1 MRLRKNL
8 KSLKYAIDL
17 YLALYSHWIEQI
29 FLLHALLISLFVWII
44 QCCIFDPLRIG
55 ALGIKPMAKNIL
67 EPHSFVVIT
76 HSPKIYF
83 KLYNI
88 IHNVFRPED
97 AQTLL
102 TIAGDFEFDSLEMSD
117 TKKFFVLFQEYLH
130 AVIENQQT

>member
-1 MRLRKNL
+1 MQLTYT
-8 KSLKYAIDL
+8 SLYIPNELSKYFYCVSYWYHCLYDL
-17 YLALYSHWIEQI
+17 YNVAFST
-29 FLLHALLISLFVWII
+29 LFWV
-44 QCCIFDPLRIG
+44 G

-88 IHNVFRPED
+88 IQNVFRPED

-102 TIAGDFEFDSLEMSD
+102 TIAEDFEFDSLEMSD

>member
-1 MRLRKNL
+1 MQLTYTLLYIPIELSKYFYCMR
-8 KSLKYAIDL
+8 YWYHCL
-17 YLALYSHWIEQI
+17 YELYNVAFSI
-29 FLLHALLISLFVWII
+29 LFWV
-44 QCCIFDPLRIG
+44 G

-88 IHNVFRPED
+88 IQNVFRPED

-102 TIAGDFEFDSLEMSD
+102 TIAEDFEFDSLEMSD
-117 TKKFFVLFQEYLH
+117 TKKFFVLFKEYLH
-130 AVIENQQT
+130 AVIDNQQMYVLLSFIYQER